1 MQVTAN
7 SGFGKANQNFAAC
20 LLDEHS
26 DGLKQKAMERRSLRL

>member
-1 MQVTAN
+1 MKVTAN
-7 SGFGKANQNFAAC
+7 SGFGKANQNFAAR